1 MDYEIEKELVD
12 QAIKNYH
19 SNDYPVLVTGG
30 DFADDMAHALSV
42 INSLLNKVRW
52 LEARVNKQEIK

>member
-12 QAIKNYH
+12 QAIKNCRRIE
-19 SNDYPVLVTGG
+19 YPVLVTGM

-42 INSLLNKVRW
+42 INSLLDKVRW
-52 LEARVNKQEIK
+52 LEARINTSPNK